1 MRAIVTKGGI
11 YTWINVRE
19 NKFIEEKFNK
29 NSELLKDDLNERE
42 QYIAQTLVGR
52 GVLEREGL
60 GGGSPVAPAE
70 RASLFSTSL
79 CSAFLV
85 FSFSEQNFL

>member
-1 MRAIVTKGGI
+1 MITKGGI

-19 NKFIEEKFNK
+19 NKFIEEKFNE

-52 GVLEREGL
+52 GVLERE
-60 GGGSPVAPAE
+60 VVDN
-70 RASLFSTSL
+70 STSYKL
-79 CSAFLV
+79 NINKYAR
-85 FSFSEQNFL
+85 

>member
-1 MRAIVTKGGI
+1 MRAMVTKGGI

-19 NKFIEEKFNK
+19 NKFIEEKFNG

-52 GVLEREGL
+52 GVLEREI
-60 GGGSPVAPAE
+60 VDN
-70 RASLFSTSL
+70 STSYKL
-79 CSAFLV
+79 NINKYAR
-85 FSFSEQNFL
+85 

>member
-1 MRAIVTKGGI
+1 MRAMITKGGI

-19 NKFIEEKFNK
+19 NKFIEEKFNE

-52 GVLEREGL
+52 GVLERE
-60 GGGSPVAPAE
+60 VVE
-70 RASLFSTSL
+70 NSTSYKL
-79 CSAFLV
+79 NINKYAR
-85 FSFSEQNFL
+85 

>member
-1 MRAIVTKGGI
+1 MRAMITKGGI

-42 QYIAQTLVGR
+42 Q
-52 GVLEREGL
+52 
-60 GGGSPVAPAE
+60 
-70 RASLFSTSL
+70 
-79 CSAFLV
+79 
-85 FSFSEQNFL
+85 

>member
-1 MRAIVTKGGI
+1 MRSMITKGGI

-19 NKFIEEKFNK
+19 NKFIEEKFNE

-52 GVLEREGL
+52 GVLERE
-60 GGGSPVAPAE
+60 VVDN
-70 RASLFSTSL
+70 STSYKL
-79 CSAFLV
+79 NINKYAR
-85 FSFSEQNFL
+85 

>member
-1 MRAIVTKGGI
+1 MRAMITKGGI

-52 GVLEREGL
+52 GVLERQ
-60 GGGSPVAPAE
+60 VVDN
-70 RASLFSTSL
+70 STSYKL
-79 CSAFLV
+79 NINKYAR
-85 FSFSEQNFL
+85 